1 MAMLSH
7 EQAQELHEY
16 IGQATE
22 QAGDWRVALE
32 RAQEL
37 AAILVSDTM
46 EAPPYPLGESV
57 TFLSGNVSDK
67 ETPAT
72 AWMEL
77 GDLSVCLTR
86 RTDTGRAFISLESH
100 GDPVEV
106 DIALQEGTDIWSGV
120 V

>member
-1 MAMLSH
+1 MLSPK
-7 EQAQELHEY
+7 EAQELHEC
-16 IGQATE
+16 IGLATE
-22 QAGDWRVALE
+22 QVGDWRVALE

-37 AAILVSDTM
+37 AAILVSDTT

-57 TFLSGNVSDK
+57 TFLSGNVSDE

-86 RTDTGRAFISLESH
+86 RTDIGRAFISLESQ

-106 DIALQEGTDIWSGV
+106 DIALQEGTHIWTGV